1 MRSQVVLITS
11 ENASFEKIADRKVFS
26 LKDEALCLA
35 GKSLSMTGFKL
46 VSCGFHGCCSK
57 T

>member
-26 LKDEALCLA
+26 LKDQALCSA
-35 GKSLSMTGFKL
+35 GKTLSMTGFKL
-46 VSCGFHGCCSK
+46 VSYGFHGCWSE